1 MQSGNRGVR
10 DAFAPP
16 GQQPSG
22 RAAKPKAPPAPAQA
36 PKSPLI
42 EDDADGWAVP
52 GTGTAKEG
60 TAGSL
65 VIVDTGVV
73 AVNQVTVEGHRW
85 IQQSDRVLFLG
96 ADPVT
101 EHWLAKLN
109 ENVESLDG
117 LETADE
123 IIERTLDHVRAGLAV
138 CLAYHG
144 RSALVA
150 QVLREAIALGR
161 AEKMLSAIVPGV
173 SPLDCLFADLG
184 LDPLREGCQIFT
196 AEHLTEHG
204 RRIDPGTALI
214 LSLGDDAAHADL
226 LELLRKEYAADRQV
240 VIYEPARYI
249 VLEPV
254 IRPGV
259 IGEIGE
265 QDLAGASYLYIP
277 AKPPTNANANE
288 RE

>member
-1 MQSGNRGVR
+1 MQNGNRGVR

-22 RAAKPKAPPAPAQA
+22 RAAKPKAPPAPA

-52 GTGTAKEG
+52 GAGTAKEG

-123 IIERTLDHVRAGLAV
+123 IVERMLDHVRAGLAV

-184 LDPLREGCQIFT
+184 IDPLRDGCQIFT

-214 LSLGDDAAHADL
+214 VSLSDDAVHADL
-226 LELLRKEYAADRQV
+226 LELLRRAYAAERQA
-240 VIYEPARYI
+240 VIYEPARYVI
-249 VLEPV
+249 LEPV
-254 IRPGV
+254 IRHGA

-265 QDLAGASYLYIP
+265 ADLEGASYLYL
-277 AKPPTNANANE
+277 PPNPPKTANANE
-288 RE
+288 PE

>member
-1 MQSGNRGVR
+1 MQNGNHGVR

-16 GQQPSG
+16 GQQSHG
-22 RAAKPKAPPAPAQA
+22 HAVKPKPPPAQA

-52 GTGTAKEG
+52 GVGTAKEG
-60 TAGSL
+60 VVGSL

-123 IIERTLDHVRAGLAV
+123 IVERMLDHVRAGLAV

-144 RSALVA
+144 WSMLVA

-184 LDPLREGCQIFT
+184 LDPLHDGCQIFAT
-196 AEHLTEHG
+196 EHLTEHG
-204 RRIDPGTALI
+204 RRIDPAIALI
-214 LSLGDDAAHADL
+214 VSLSGDAAHADL
-226 LELLRKEYAADRQV
+226 LELLRKAYAAERQA

-254 IRPGV
+254 IRHGA

-277 AKPPTNANANE
+277 ASPPTNANE
-288 RE
+288 

>member
-1 MQSGNRGVR
+1 
-10 DAFAPP
+10 
-16 GQQPSG
+16 
-22 RAAKPKAPPAPAQA
+22 
-36 PKSPLI
+36 
-42 EDDADGWAVP
+42 
-52 GTGTAKEG
+52 
-60 TAGSL
+60 

-123 IIERTLDHVRAGLAV
+123 IVERMLDHVRAGLAV

-161 AEKMLSAIVPGV
+161 AEKMLPAIVPGV

-184 LDPLREGCQIFT
+184 LDPLRDGCQIFA
-196 AEHLTEHG
+196 AEHLTGHG

-214 LSLGDDAAHADL
+214 LSLSDEAAHADL
-226 LELLRKEYAADRQV
+226 LELLRREYAAERQA
-240 VIYEPARYI
+240 VIYEPARYV

-254 IRPGV
+254 IRHGA

-265 QDLAGASYLYIP
+265 QDLEGASYLYIP
-277 AKPPTNANANE
+277 ANPPTNANE
-288 RE
+288 

>member
-1 MQSGNRGVR
+1 MQNGNRGVR

-16 GQQPSG
+16 GQQPPG
-22 RAAKPKAPPAPAQA
+22 RAAKPKAPPAPAPV

-52 GTGTAKEG
+52 GAGTAKEG
-60 TAGSL
+60 AAGSL

-123 IIERTLDHVRAGLAV
+123 IVERMLDHVRAGLAV

-150 QVLREAIALGR
+150 RVLREAIALGR

-184 LDPLREGCQIFT
+184 LDPLCDGCQIFA

-214 LSLGDDAAHADL
+214 VSLSDDAAYADL
-226 LELLRKEYAADRQV
+226 LELLRGAYAADRQAI
-240 VIYEPARYI
+240 IYEPARYV

-254 IRPGV
+254 IRHSAL
-259 IGEIGE
+259 GEIGE
-265 QDLAGASYLYIP
+265 QELAGASYLYIP
-277 AKPPTNANANE
+277 ANPPAIANE
-288 RE
+288 